1 MREAFFIKRNRE
13 RWQAIAHDEDKHP
26 DEQADDFI
34 QLVEDLGYSK
44 TFYPHSR
51 ITQYLNSEASKKYLG
66 IYKNKRESSS
76 RFVTFFKYTLPLA
89 ISRHLN
95 VLLISFCLFV
105 VFVMIGFFSAKNEQT
120 FVREVLGNG
129 YVEMTEKNIRDGKPF
144 QVYGYGNEVLSFLA
158 LFINNI
164 TVSLREF
171 AGGILLGF
179 PTLTGLMYNAVM
191 VGTFEYLFYTHG
203 LISDSLLTILIHGT
217 LELFSIVVAATSG
230 LVLAKSW
237 LFPGRKKR
245 IDALKSGAKDG
256 LIIALSGFPTLLMAA
271 FFEGFVTRHTDM
283 PLWGKLMII
292 VSSLTLIISYFVVYP
307 VRLKEIEKRK
317 SQSLQSKL

>member
-13 RWQAIAHDEDKHP
+13 RWQAIAQDDGKHP

-44 TFYPHSR
+44 TFYPQSR
-51 ITQYLNSEASKKYLG
+51 ITKYLNNEASKKYLG

-76 RFVTFFKYTLPLA
+76 RFVTFFKYTLPLT
-89 ISRHLN
+89 ISKHHKI
-95 VLLISFCLFV
+95 LLVSFCLFITF
-105 VFVMIGFFSAKNEQT
+105 VFIGFFSAKNEQT
-120 FVREVLGNG
+120 FVREILGNG
-129 YVEMTEKNIRDGKPF
+129 YVDMTEKNIRDGKPF
-144 QVYGYGNEVLSFLA
+144 QVYGYGNELLSFFA

-179 PTLTGLMYNAVM
+179 PTITGLVYNAVM
-191 VGTFEYLFYTHG
+191 LGTFEYLFYTHG
-203 LISDSLLTILIHGT
+203 LINDSLLTILIHGT
-217 LELFSIVVAATSG
+217 LELFSIVIAATSG

-237 LFPGRKKR
+237 LFPGKKKR

-283 PLWGKLMII
+283 PLWSKLLII
-292 VSSLTLIISYFVVYP
+292 VSSVSFIVVYFIVYP
-307 VRLKEIEKRK
+307 IKLKKKREN
-317 SQSLQSKL
+317 KLLE

>member
-1 MREAFFIKRNRE
+1 MREALFIKRNKE
-13 RWQAIAHDEDKHP
+13 RWQTITHDTGKHP

-51 ITQYLNSEASKKYLG
+51 ITQYLNTEASKKYLS
-66 IYKNKRESSS
+66 IYVNQRESGS
-76 RFVTFFKYTLPLA
+76 RFVQFFTYKLPVTIA
-89 ISRHLN
+89 KHHRT
-95 VLLISFCLFV
+95 LLISFCLFV
-105 VFVMIGFFSAKNEQT
+105 VFVAIGFFSARNEQT
-120 FVREVLGNG
+120 FVREVLGNS
-129 YVEMTEKNIRDGKPF
+129 YVDMTEKNIQEGKPF
-144 QVYGYGNEVLSFLA
+144 QVYGYGNELLSFFS

-164 TVSLREF
+164 TVSLKEF

-179 PTLTGLMYNAVM
+179 PTITGLVYNAIM

-230 LVLAKSW
+230 LVLATSW
-237 LFPGRKKR
+237 LFPGKKKR
-245 IDALKSGAKDG
+245 LDALKTGAKDG
-256 LIIALSGFPTLLMAA
+256 LIIALSGIPTLLMAA

-283 PLWGKLMII
+283 PLWLKLLII
-292 VSSLTLIISYFVVYP
+292 ISSLSFIIAYFIVYP
-307 VRLKEIEKRK
+307 IQLKRK
-317 SQSLQSKL
+317 EKLAAQSL

>member
-1 MREAFFIKRNRE
+1 MREALFIKRNKE
-13 RWQAIAHDEDKHP
+13 RWQTITHDEQKHP

-51 ITQYLNSEASKKYLG
+51 ITQYLNTEASKKYLG
-66 IYKNKRESSS
+66 IYENQRESSS
-76 RFVTFFKYTLPLA
+76 RFVRFFKFTLPLTIA
-89 ISRHLN
+89 RHQR
-95 VLLISFCLFV
+95 VLLVTFCLFI
-105 VFVMIGFFSAKNEQT
+105 VFVSIGFFSAKNEQT
-120 FVREVLGNG
+120 FIRDILGND
-129 YVEMTEKNIRDGKPF
+129 YVDMTEKNIQEGKPF
-144 QVYGYGNEVLSFLA
+144 NVYSSGNELLSFFS

-164 TVSLREF
+164 TVSLRVF

-179 PTLTGLMYNAVM
+179 PTITGLVYNAIM
-191 VGTFEYLFYTHG
+191 IGAFEYMFYMHG

-237 LFPGRKKR
+237 LFPGNETRMN
-245 IDALKSGAKDG
+245 ALKNGAKDG
-256 LIIALSGFPTLLMAA
+256 LIIALSSFPTLLIAA

-283 PLWGKLMII
+283 PLALKLII
-292 VSSLTLIISYFVVYP
+292 LISSLTLIIAYFIIYP
-307 VRLKEIEKRK
+307 IQLKRK
-317 SQSLQSKL
+317 EKAAGKTVTL